1 MGGLCGKMN
10 ELLDNPQQQFCKM
23 QHGEAESRVC
33 SQITE
38 SALSVPSTAMFY
50 R

>member
-10 ELLDNPQQQFCKM
+10 ELLDNPQQQFFKM
-23 QHGEAESRVC
+23 QHGEANNHVC
-33 SQITE
+33 SQITDG
-38 SALSVPSTAMFY
+38 ALFVPSTAMFY